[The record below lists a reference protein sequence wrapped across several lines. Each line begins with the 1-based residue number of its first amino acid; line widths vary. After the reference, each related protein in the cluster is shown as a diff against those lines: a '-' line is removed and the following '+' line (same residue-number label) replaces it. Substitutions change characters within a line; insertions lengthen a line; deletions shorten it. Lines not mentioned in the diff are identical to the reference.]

1 MQGDERVRHCT
12 DCSLDVYNFSA
23 MTESQI
29 QRILVA
35 TNGRLCARWYRRSD
49 GTIITA
55 NCPVGFRAR
64 VRKISLFA
72 GTALS
77 ALFAMSPAVAQT
89 SGNASNSTSK
99 AEKSEIRG
107 GIIVVRVADQTGAVI
122 PQAQVIVLNSA
133 NQTVFEGQTDG
144 RGEFQTP
151 GLKSGLYS
159 VEVAFLGFERFKID
173 AIVVEPNKKG
183 ETKVEMQLSVAPTLG
198 VVVDGGGRLEPEGSG
213 DSPILLPL
221 APAPAAA
228 PVPKPTTIQRLISKI
243 KGNTN

>member
-1 MQGDERVRHCT
+1 
-12 DCSLDVYNFSA
+12 
-23 MTESQI
+23 
-29 QRILVA
+29 
-35 TNGRLCARWYRRSD
+35 
-49 GTIITA
+49 
-55 NCPVGFRAR
+55 
-64 VRKISLFA
+64 
-72 GTALS
+72 
-77 ALFAMSPAVAQT
+77 MSPAVAQT

-159 VEVAFLGFERFKID
+159 VQVAFLGFERSKID
-173 AIVVEPNKKG
+173 GIVVEPNKKG

-198 VVVDGGGRLEPEGSG
+198 VVVVDGGGGLEPEGSG

-228 PVPKPTTIQRLISKI
+228 PVPEPTTIRRLISKI